1 MIFLTSGSQAWRQD
15 RLDLADLML
24 TKMSSTEHELD
35 PSSAEKLADLL
46 FEIGNAE
53 WKKASY
59 AHAVQW
65 LEKAYDIING
75 QNLEALSSDAR
86 ELQTSTMHILVKALI
101 KLPGDDNRSKAWN
114 IVSEL
119 EIDSGNRLAVLLLKL
134 DLYAI
139 DPSSSAQEYCNV
151 LQRISRT
158 VHLTDSNLKTTLHH
172 VHKLRLRNPRMAHIS
187 LETLLSER
195 LIDAEEPVWM
205 EKALITMIWNCT
217 SSTTMADGLE
227 LLRNVLDALFSNS
240 GKAISP
246 SATHAAQV
254 VCVSNYIQG
263 RYVFRSLR

>member
-1 MIFLTSGSQAWRQD
+1 MFN
-15 RLDLADLML
+15 
-24 TKMSSTEHELD
+24 KMSPTTHDFD
-35 PSSAEKLADLL
+35 PSLAENLADLL
-46 FEIGNAE
+46 FEIGCAE

-65 LEKAYDIING
+65 LEKAYDVLTG
-75 QNLEALSSDAR
+75 KNLQPLSSDTR
-86 ELQTSTMHILVKALI
+86 ELQTCTMHLLVKALI
-101 KLPGDDNRSKAWN
+101 KLPGEANRSKAWN

-139 DPSSSAQEYCNV
+139 DPSSSVQDYCNV

-158 VHLTDSNLKTTLHH
+158 VHLTESNLKTTLHH
-172 VHKLRLRNPRMAHIS
+172 VHKLRLRNPLMAHMS

-195 LIDAEEPVWM
+195 LIDAEEPAWM

-217 SSTTMADGLE
+217 TSIAITDGLE
-227 LLRNVLDALFSNS
+227 LLRNILDSLFSNS

-246 SATHAAQV
+246 SATHAAHI
-254 VCVSNYIQG
+254 VCVSTCSQW
-263 RYVFRSLR
+263 RYVLHSLS